1 MGFKM
6 EPHQASSK
14 TILLI
19 DDEDCILQIVEAC
32 IENFSNW
39 RPAIAAS
46 GDEGL
51 AALAKAKPDV
61 ILLDMMMP
69 NMDGF
74 TFLKK
79 LQADPQLAN
88 IPVVLFTSRG
98 DLTEPQKIAQLG
110 VKGAIAKP
118 FHPTN
123 LVDQITKILDW

>member
-1 MGFKM
+1 M
-6 EPHQASSK
+6 ETQQASSK

-19 DDEDCILQIVEAC
+19 DDEDYILQIVEAC

-39 RPAIAAS
+39 RPALAAS

-51 AALAKAKPDV
+51 AAAAQAKPDA

-74 TFLKK
+74 TFLKNLK
-79 LQADPQLAN
+79 ADPKLAD
-88 IPVVLFTSRG
+88 IPVVLITSRV
-98 DLTEPQKIAQLG
+98 DLIEPQKLSQLG

-118 FHPTN
+118 FYSTK

>member
-1 MGFKM
+1 M
-6 EPHQASSK
+6 ETQQASCK

-19 DDEDCILQIVEAC
+19 DDEDYILQIVEAC

-39 RPAIAAS
+39 RPALAAS

-51 AALAKAKPDV
+51 AAAAKAKPDA

-74 TFLKK
+74 TFLKNLK
-79 LQADPQLAN
+79 ADPQLAD
-88 IPVVLFTSRG
+88 IPVVLITARL
-98 DLTEPQKIAQLG
+98 DLLETQKLSQLG

-118 FHPTN
+118 FHATK
-123 LVDQITKILDW
+123 LVDQITKILGW